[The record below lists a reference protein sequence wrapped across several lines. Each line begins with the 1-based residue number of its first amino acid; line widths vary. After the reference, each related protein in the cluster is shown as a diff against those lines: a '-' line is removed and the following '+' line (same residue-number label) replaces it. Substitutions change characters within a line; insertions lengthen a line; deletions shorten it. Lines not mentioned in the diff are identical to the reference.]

1 MKSKLILA
9 AICLLLGGNVH
20 AFAAKPPALSQV
32 KAAVAMKAL
41 AESQNYTVNVSQA
54 YPMAGSG
61 VAVPS
66 MVKIEG
72 NQIYSTLPY
81 IGGGYNTFGNND
93 GMRFTGTISDYKVEA
108 GKKNKGVSYIST
120 SCNNLQA
127 MRYDGTI
134 GFNEAVDTEGAR

>member
-66 MVKIEG
+66 MVRLKETRYI
-72 NQIYSTLPY
+72 LPCL
-81 IGGGYNTFGNND
+81 I
-93 GMRFTGTISDYKVEA
+93 
-108 GKKNKGVSYIST
+108 
-120 SCNNLQA
+120 
-127 MRYDGTI
+127 
-134 GFNEAVDTEGAR
+134 